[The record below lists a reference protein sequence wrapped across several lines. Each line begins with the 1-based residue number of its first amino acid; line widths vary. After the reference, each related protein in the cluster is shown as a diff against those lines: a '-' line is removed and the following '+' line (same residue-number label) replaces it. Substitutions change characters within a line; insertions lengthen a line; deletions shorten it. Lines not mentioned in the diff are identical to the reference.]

1 MAVAPFGDKFP
12 LSANNTYASRIA
24 EFISRAANYVL
35 PAFKPGY
42 ALQASE
48 LNEIVEQFYL
58 QQTLSNRCN
67 GIWTKAEKIPFWKG
81 CTPLS
86 PSLVSTSDTQVSISP
101 GWYFLM
107 DTGSTTFVSGLG
119 FWVYLTN
126 TLTYSF
132 SVSSLSTSSTSPTV
146 FGVTYTMEEITASDD
161 ETLNDNANNANV
173 LMSVPGADRIKL
185 SISSISVGSSTYF
198 SPLIT
203 AYNSSGTAVFNFP
216 TP

>member
-86 PSLVSTSDTQVSISP
+86 PSQISTSNDTISISP
-101 GWYFLM
+101 GWYYLI
-107 DTGSTTFVSGLG
+107 DAGTTSLVSGIG
-119 FWVYLTN
+119 FWVYVSN
-126 TLTYSF
+126 TISLTY
-132 SVSSLSTSSTSPTV
+132 SVSSLSSTSTSPTV
-146 FGVTYTMEEITASDD
+146 FGLTYTMEEISTIDD

-173 LMSVPGADRIKL
+173 LMTVPGADRIKL
-185 SISSISVGSSTYF
+185 TIDSITQNTSTYF
-198 SPLIT
+198 SPIIT
-203 AYNSSGTAVFNFP
+203 AYNNSGTAVFAFP
-216 TP
+216 SP